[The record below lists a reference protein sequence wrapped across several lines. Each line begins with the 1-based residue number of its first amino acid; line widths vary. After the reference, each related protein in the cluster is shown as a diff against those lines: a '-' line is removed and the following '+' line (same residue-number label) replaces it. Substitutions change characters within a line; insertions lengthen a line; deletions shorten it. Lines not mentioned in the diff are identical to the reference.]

1 VKKTQGVGELNPLVS
16 IKTLP
21 PEVSSLLAA
30 GQVIDSLAAVV
41 RELVENSL
49 DAGANR
55 LTVALWP
62 NLWRVQV
69 VDNAKGM
76 TLEDLH
82 KCAQANSTSKISST
96 EDLINIA
103 SLGFRGEALHALTHL
118 ADLEICSRSSLEDT
132 GGWRLAYKDTQ
143 AIPPQSVAIAPGTIV
158 TVSNLFNNLQMRRQ
172 SLPKTSQQV
181 KAVQTT
187 LEQIAL
193 CHPYVTWQTR
203 LADQP
208 WFNISPGSGAQK
220 ILPQLVKQVHD
231 RDLES
236 VIWEV
241 PEGLGTIELVIG
253 LPDRCYRRRPDW
265 IKIAVNGRIVRAP
278 ELDQTIL
285 NGFAKTLPRDRY
297 PLCFL
302 HLKISPN
309 QIDWN
314 RHPAKLEI
322 YLHSLSFWQDQ
333 VTQAIEKALRLSITN
348 FPTAAENQRVTK
360 LILAAEKKGHY
371 GIATLAKSTTKKSP
385 ELSLF
390 ELRALSQLNNTYIVA
405 EHSTGMW
412 LIEQHIAHERILYE
426 QLQEQWQIMPL
437 ESPVILSDLTPNQVE
452 QLERLQI
459 EIESFGEHMW
469 AIRSAPAML
478 HQRSD
483 CQEAMLEISRGGDL
497 ETAQVAIACRSAI
510 RNGTPLSLAQMQIIL
525 DQWKS
530 TRNPR
535 TCPHG
540 RPIYLSLEESS
551 LSRFFRRHWVIGKSH
566 GI

>member
-1 VKKTQGVGELNPLVS
+1 MPPTQTSMG

-55 LTVALWP
+55 LSVSLWP

-69 VDNAKGM
+69 ADNAKGM
-76 TLEDLH
+76 TLDDLH
-82 KCAQANSTSKISST
+82 QCAQANSTSKISST
-96 EDLINIA
+96 EDLIKIA

-118 ADLEICSRSSLEDT
+118 ADLEICSRSSLEET

-143 AIPPQSVAIAPGTIV
+143 PIPPQSVAIAAGTIV
-158 TVSNLFNNLQMRRQ
+158 TVSNLFNNLPMRRQ
-172 SLPKTSQQV
+172 SLPKISQQL
-181 KAVQTT
+181 KAVQST

-193 CHPYVTWQTR
+193 CHPRVTWQAR

-208 WFNISPGSGAQK
+208 WFNISPGSGARK
-220 ILPQLVKQVHD
+220 ILPQLIKQVHD

-278 ELDQTIL
+278 ELEQTIL
-285 NGFAKTLPRDRY
+285 NGFSKTLPRDRY

-348 FPTAAENQRVTK
+348 FPSAVENQRVTR
-360 LILAAEKKGHY
+360 LILAAEKKGNY
-371 GIATLAKSTTKKSP
+371 AVATLEKTVTKKAA
-385 ELSLF
+385 ELSLL
-390 ELRALSQLNNTYIVA
+390 ELRALSQLRNTYIVA

-426 QLQEQWQIMPL
+426 QLQEHWQIMPL
-437 ESPVILSDLTPNQVE
+437 ESPVILRDLTPNQVE
-452 QLERLQI
+452 QLERLHI
-459 EIESFGEHMW
+459 EIESFGEQIW
-469 AIRSAPAML
+469 AIRSAPEML
-478 HQRSD
+478 QQRSD
-483 CQEAMLEISRGGDL
+483 CGEALLEISRGGDL

-510 RNGTPLSLAQMQIIL
+510 RNGTPLTLAQMQIIL